1 MTVSTRSGHSP
12 PCLALFAAFLK
23 RMSALLK
30 IVVAD
35 GNLDAANTLAELLRM
50 VGHNVDVDYRGDDAA
65 DLVDKVRPDVVFL
78 E

>member
-1 MTVSTRSGHSP
+1 M
-12 PCLALFAAFLK
+12 
-23 RMSALLK
+23 LK

-35 GNLDAANTLAELLRM
+35 GNLGAANTLAELLRM
-50 VGHNVDVDYRGDDAA
+50 VGHNVDVAYRGDDAA